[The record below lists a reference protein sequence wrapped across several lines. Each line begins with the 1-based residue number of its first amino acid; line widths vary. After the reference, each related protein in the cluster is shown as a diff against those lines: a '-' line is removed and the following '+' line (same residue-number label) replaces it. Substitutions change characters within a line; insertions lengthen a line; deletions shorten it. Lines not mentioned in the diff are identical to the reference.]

1 MEQEKPEGSNAL
13 SRAERQNM
21 SLPSLMDM
29 APPPI
34 VAEIQAMKEQMEV
47 MMNAL
52 KGRVSSDLDD
62 LVNRTD
68 SPFTIS
74 VNSFHLPQKFRM
86 PQIESYDGSRTPLI
100 T

>member
-1 MEQEKPEGSNAL
+1 M
-13 SRAERQNM
+13 
-21 SLPSLMDM
+21 PSLTDT

-34 VAEIQAMKEQMEV
+34 LAEMQVMKEQMEV

-68 SPFTIS
+68 SPFTVP
-74 VNSFHLPQKFRM
+74 VNS
-86 PQIESYDGSRTPLI
+86 
-100 T
+100 